1 MKRCSASV
9 IIREMNVKTTV
20 RYHIHFTCIRMTFTK
35 KKKKANKWKQEIRT
49 LKITSVSKDVEIL
62 EHLYIPSGDIKSYT
76 YCGKEYAISVKKK

>member
-35 KKKKANKWKQEIRT
+35 KKKKSKQMKTRNKNTENNKCE
-49 LKITSVSKDVEIL
+49 
-62 EHLYIPSGDIKSYT
+62 
-76 YCGKEYAISVKKK
+76 